1 MTTPYLLYC
10 RETDVDAP
18 LDLHGDGYRLDDGLY
33 LIRSDL
39 ERSPLYHRIK
49 RQLGADA
56 PLLVAPLDGD
66 PKFKGMNAGAL
77 KWLRES

>member
-1 MTTPYLLYC
+1 MPSLYLLYC
-10 RETDVDAP
+10 RETDAGAA
-18 LDLHGDGYRLDDGLY
+18 LNLHGDGYRLNDGLY

-39 ERSPLYHRIK
+39 DRSPLYHRIK
-49 RQLGADA
+49 RQLGPDA

-77 KWLRES
+77 KWLREG